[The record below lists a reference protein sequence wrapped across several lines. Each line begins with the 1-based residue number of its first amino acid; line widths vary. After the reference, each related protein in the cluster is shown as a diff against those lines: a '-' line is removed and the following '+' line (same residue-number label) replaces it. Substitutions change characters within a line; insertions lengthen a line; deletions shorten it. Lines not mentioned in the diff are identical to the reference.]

1 MLIDAHY
8 HLVAEEWYPEGWWQT
23 VSGMYLEGMKALGM
37 EMPLDTI
44 RQTLIPSMWDPE
56 GEALINDMETN
67 GIDKTVLLPMDYWL
81 MYGEPKASLE
91 KQLKAYAKLQD
102 KHPGKIIAFATVDPR
117 RPDAVQ
123 IVERAIKEWGLKG
136 LNLYPQTGFF
146 VNEPK
151 TYRVLEKV
159 AELGVP
165 LSCHTGQLGAAPLR
179 GKYGDPI
186 HLDDV
191 TQDFPNL
198 KITAGHMAFGWHEQL
213 FYLAGLKYSIL
224 TDVSAWQDV
233 AKFNFRKFCTVL
245 RSALDHLGKDRVL
258 FGTDNPFVS
267 ALMSTKEYA
276 DLIKGLPQNAPE
288 GITFTEDEV
297 NAILGGNADRIFS
310 AKKVTK
316 KRTSK

>member
-23 VSGMYLEGMKALGM
+23 VSSMYLNGMKALGM
-37 EMPLDTI
+37 EMPMDTI
-44 RQTLIPSMWDPE
+44 RQTLIPTMWDPE
-56 GEALINDMETN
+56 GEALINDMVTN

-81 MYGEPKASLE
+81 MYGQPKSSLE
-91 KQLKAYAKLQD
+91 KQLKSYARLQNKYPD
-102 KHPGKIIAFATVDPR
+102 KIIAFATVDPR
-117 RPDAVQ
+117 RPDAVK

-146 VNEPK
+146 VNDPM
-151 TYRVLEKV
+151 TFNVLEKV
-159 AELGVP
+159 AKLEVP
-165 LSCHTGQLGAAPLR
+165 LTCHTGQLGAAPLR

-191 TQDFPNL
+191 TQAFPNL
-198 KITAGHMAFGWHEQL
+198 TITAGHMAFGWHEQL
-213 FYLAGLKYSIL
+213 FYLGGLKYNIM

-245 RSALDHLGKDRVL
+245 RNALDRLGKDRVL

-276 DLIKGLPQNAPE
+276 DLIKGLPQNSPE

-297 NAILGGNADRIFS
+297 NAILGENAARIY
-310 AKKVTK
+310 APGKTPK
-316 KRTSK
+316 KRASK